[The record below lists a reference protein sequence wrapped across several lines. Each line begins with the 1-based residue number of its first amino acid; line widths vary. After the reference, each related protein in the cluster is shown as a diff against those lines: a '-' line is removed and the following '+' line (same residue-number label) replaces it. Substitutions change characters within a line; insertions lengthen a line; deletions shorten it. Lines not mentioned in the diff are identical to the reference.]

1 MSTLT
6 ASLALPTYTPP
17 VVHTGTTVSGKYTG
31 AVSTSASGIV
41 FLAKVPN
48 TAKTVQLVTYHTGPE
63 TTMTINYGIR
73 SGATTS
79 TSVSAFV
86 SDATI
91 NSTRVSNV
99 VVPVE
104 DSTLGE
110 SFKYVTAS
118 LQAGTKAASSTIYY
132 TIHCSF

>member
-6 ASLALPTYTPP
+6 ASLAYSTYSPP
-17 VVHTGTTVSGKYTG
+17 GTHTGATINGKYTG
-31 AVSTSASGIV
+31 AVSTSASGIIL
-41 FLAKVPN
+41 LAKVPSK
-48 TAKTVQLVTYHTGPE
+48 AKTIQMVTYHTGPE
-63 TTMTINYGIR
+63 TTMTMNYGIR

-79 TSVSAFV
+79 TSISAFV
-86 SDATI
+86 SDALIDT
-91 NSTRVSNV
+91 TRVSNV

-110 SFKYVTAS
+110 SYKYVTGS

-132 TIHCSF
+132 QISYDF